1 VTPVRNV
8 LVTAAASPL
17 GCRLLEYLR
26 DQGEV
31 ERLVGVEP
39 GTGSGQIRDVE
50 LVKLETDHRE
60 LVGFLARREIDTVIH
75 CGLAPDRSGGC
86 SEPSEARVIDTMRL
100 GAAVASPEARVRSW
114 VVASSSAVYP
124 VSSHA
129 PLLHREDGEVDAA
142 EGSPGASVLEAEE
155 YARDIAARTPHLNV
169 AILRLQ
175 QPAGAGVAS
184 PLSSLLAQPVLPA
197 VIGFDAPLQLLAIED
212 AVHALAFAAR
222 VELAGVY
229 NVASSG
235 TIRFSDAVRALG
247 RRALPVLPLE
257 AGPLAPLARRL
268 GLPHVP
274 AGLLGVLRFGH
285 ALDTTKLAAAGFAP
299 EHDQASC
306 LLSLRR

>member
-1 VTPVRNV
+1 MRNV
-8 LVTAAASPL
+8 LVTAAVSPL
-17 GCRLLEYLR
+17 GRHLLEYLR
-26 DQGEV
+26 DRGDA

-39 GTGSGQIRDVE
+39 RPGSVQIDDVE
-50 LVKLETDHRE
+50 LVTLETDHRE

-86 SEPSEARVIDTMRL
+86 AEPSEARVIETMRL
-100 GAAVASPEARVRSW
+100 GAAVASPETHVRSW

-142 EGSPGASVLEAEE
+142 EGSLAASVLEAEE
-155 YARDIAARTPHLNV
+155 YARDIAARAPHLNV

-184 PLSSLLAQPVLPA
+184 PLSSLLSQPVLPA
-197 VIGFDAPLQLLAIED
+197 VIGFDAPLQLLAIDD
-212 AVHALAFAAR
+212 AVRALAFAAQ

-235 TIRFSDAVRALG
+235 TIRFSEAVHALG
-247 RRALPVLPLE
+247 RRALPVLPVE
-257 AGPLAPLARRL
+257 AGLLAPLARRL
-268 GLPHVP
+268 GVPHVP
-274 AGLLGVLRFGH
+274 VGLLGVLRFGN
-285 ALDTTKLAAAGFAP
+285 ALDTAKLATAGFAP
-299 EHDQASC
+299 EHDQTSC
-306 LLSLRR
+306 LRSLRR